1 MKIKSRPTDDRHK
14 ALADKLCQFLK
25 DEAGDLP
32 DIELLALNAQ
42 VLGMII
48 AYQDQYRYTP
58 DEIMTIVRRNMEAGN
73 RRVIEGLANSPAGG
87 TA

>member
-48 AYQDQYRYTP
+48 AYQNQHRYTP
-58 DEIMTIVRRNMEAGN
+58 EEIMKIVERNIEAGN
-73 RRVIEGLANSPAGG
+73 RRVIEGLANAPVGG
-87 TA
+87 SA